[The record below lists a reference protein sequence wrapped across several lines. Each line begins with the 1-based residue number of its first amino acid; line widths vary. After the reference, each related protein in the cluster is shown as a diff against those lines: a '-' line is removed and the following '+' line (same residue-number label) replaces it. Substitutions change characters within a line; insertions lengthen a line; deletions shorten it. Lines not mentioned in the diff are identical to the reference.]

1 MVQGWNDGSEDYN
14 IIHRLKEAMR
24 QILEISY
31 AGHPDGR
38 EVRLETITRIAK
50 QALEKS

>member
-1 MVQGWNDGSEDYN
+1 MTPV
-14 IIHRLKEAMR
+14 EALR

-38 EVRLETITRIAK
+38 EVRLEMITRYAK
-50 QALEKS
+50 EGLKDAPPVHP